1 MPNSFLASQ
10 SKIGKMQIAEIIRVL
25 EDWAPLVYQ
34 ESYDNSKLLFG
45 QKDREL
51 NQVLV
56 SLDVTEAIV
65 DEALRK
71 GAQMIISHHP
81 LIFGG
86 LKSLTGKNDAER
98 ALIKAIQNNIAIYA
112 LHTNLDNVAS
122 GVNAEIGRRLG
133 IDSPRILAPRDGILK
148 KLVVFVPHDSVRSL
162 SEALWAAGAGNIG
175 NYDQCSFRSEGK
187 GTFRASANAN
197 PTKGDVGSLHE
208 EAEFRLEL
216 LVEEAKLAAVLN
228 AMQLNHPY
236 EEVAYEI
243 YAIENAHQEI
253 GSGMYGDLP
262 KAIPS
267 EQLLKQIK
275 QTFGGVV
282 RYTRPQ
288 KEEIKRIA
296 WCGGSGS
303 FLLSRAEAIGA
314 DLFLSS
320 DFKYHQFF
328 EADNQILIA
337 DIGHYENEQYTIGLI
352 AEYLRKKFPNF
363 AVLLTE
369 NSTNPINYL

>member
-1 MPNSFLASQ
+1 MR
-10 SKIGKMQIAEIIRVL
+10 KMQIAEIIRVL
-25 EDWAPLVYQ
+25 EDWAPLAYQ

-56 SLDVTEAIV
+56 SLDITEAIV
-65 DEALRK
+65 DEALQK

-112 LHTNLDNVAS
+112 LHTNLDNVSS

-133 IDSPRILAPRDGILK
+133 IAKPKILAPRTGVLK
-148 KLVVFVPHDSVRSL
+148 KLVVFVPHNNVQSL
-162 SEALWAAGAGNIG
+162 SEALWAAGAGTIG

-187 GTFRASANAN
+187 GTFRASTNAK
-197 PTKGDVGSLHE
+197 PTLGEIGSLHQE
-208 EAEFRLEL
+208 EEFRLEL
-216 LVEEAKLAAVLN
+216 LVEEAKLAAVLK

-253 GSGMYGDLP
+253 GSGMYGDLAE
-262 KAIPS
+262 AIS
-267 EQLLKQIK
+267 SQEILKQIK
-275 QTFGGVV
+275 QTFGGMV

-303 FLLSRAEAIGA
+303 FLLSSAKAIGA